1 MNAQQL
7 FELVRTIPN
16 YPKPGILFYDI
27 TSLLQDAAGLRA
39 SIDLMLAQCEGL
51 HIDKVVGTEAR
62 GFIFAPAVAYELGA
76 GFVPV
81 RKPKKL
87 PAERISHE
95 YALEY
100 GTDCLEMHCDAIRPG
115 ERVLVVDD
123 LLATGG
129 TALAVTELVAR
140 LGGEVVGLNFLLEL
154 EGLGGREVLSG
165 FHCQSVMT
173 VSNE

>member
-1 MNAQQL
+1 MNAGQL
-7 FELVRTIPN
+7 FELIRTIPD

-27 TSLLQDAAGLRA
+27 TSVLQDAAGFRA
-39 SIDLMLAQCEGL
+39 CIDHMLSQCEGL
-51 HIDKVVGTEAR
+51 TIDKVVGTEAR

-81 RKPKKL
+81 RKPNKL
-87 PAERISHE
+87 PSQRISFE

-100 GTDCLEMHCDAIRPG
+100 GSDCLEIHQDAIRPG

-129 TALAVTELVAR
+129 TAYAVTQLVEK

-154 EGLGGREVLSG
+154 EGLGGRSVLSQYV
-165 FHCQSVMT
+165 CQSVMKT
-173 VSNE
+173 LG